1 MRNKIF
7 VIAEAGGNHNSNVLT
22 GKKLIKKAKN
32 CGADAVKF
40 QSFKTEDLITNK
52 IKFAAYQK
60 KNIKKKTT
68 PFKMLKNCEL
78 SFENQRVLY
87 KYAKKNKII
96 FLSSAFD
103 IQSLIFLSKSLKIKT
118 HKIPSGEITN
128 YQLLLEH
135 AKHNHN
141 IILST
146 GMSSL
151 KEIREA
157 LNILS
162 FGYLNKKKIPN
173 KKSLKKN
180 YIKKAHKIL
189 KKKVVIM
196 HCVSNYPLKNRNSN
210 LNFIK
215 KIKDEFKLNVG
226 YSDHSSSLISPTIAI
241 SLGAIIIEK
250 HLTLNKN
257 MNGPDHRISLNPK
270 EFKTMVKNIR
280 QTEIM
285 LGNENK
291 KVNFEELKLRKIA
304 RKIIV
309 AKKKIVKGEKFS
321 ISNITA
327 KRSSSG
333 ICASKF
339 WQLINRKANRNF
351 FKDQSIT
358 IWKF

>member
-1 MRNKIF
+1 MKNKIF
-7 VIAEAGGNHNSNVLT
+7 VIAEAGGNHNSSVFI

-40 QSFKTEDLITNK
+40 QSFRTEDLITNK
-52 IKFAAYQK
+52 VKFAAYQK
-60 KNIKKKTT
+60 KNIKRRTT

-78 SFENQRVLY
+78 SFENQKILQN
-87 KYAKKNKII
+87 YAKKNKII

-103 IQSLIFLSKSLKIKT
+103 IQSLLFLSKSLKIKT

-128 YQLLLEH
+128 FQLLFEH
-135 AKHNHN
+135 AKLNHN

-162 FGYLNKKKIPN
+162 FGYLNKRKFPN
-173 KKSLKKN
+173 KKILKKN
-180 YIKKAHKIL
+180 YIKKAYKIL

-196 HCVSNYPLKNRNSN
+196 HCVSNYPLEYKNSN

-215 KIKDEFKLNVG
+215 KIKDKFKLNVG

-241 SLGAIIIEK
+241 SLGAVFIEK
-250 HLTLNKN
+250 HLTLDKK
-257 MNGPDHRISLNPK
+257 MNGPDHKISLNPD
-270 EFKTMVKNIR
+270 EFQKMVENIR

-291 KVNFEELKLRKIA
+291 KINFDELRLRKIA

-309 AKKKIVKGEKFS
+309 AKKKIIRGEKFS
-321 ISNITA
+321 IKNITA
-327 KRSSSG
+327 KRSSGG
-333 ICASKF
+333 ICASRF
-339 WQLINRKANRNF
+339 WELINKKANRNF
-351 FKDQSIT
+351 LKDQSIT
-358 IWKF
+358 I